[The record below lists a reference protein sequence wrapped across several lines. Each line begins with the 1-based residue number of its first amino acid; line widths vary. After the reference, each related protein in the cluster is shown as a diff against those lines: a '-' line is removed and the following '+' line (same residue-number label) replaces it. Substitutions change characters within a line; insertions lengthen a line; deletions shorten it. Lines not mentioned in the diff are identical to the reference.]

1 MNTVHGT
8 LKKVWVKFTLQLS
21 QGPFVLVLFSV
32 EKEGNYG
39 ELQP

>member
-1 MNTVHGT
+1 MNTCHGK
-8 LKKVWVKFTLQLS
+8 LKQVWEKFALLLS